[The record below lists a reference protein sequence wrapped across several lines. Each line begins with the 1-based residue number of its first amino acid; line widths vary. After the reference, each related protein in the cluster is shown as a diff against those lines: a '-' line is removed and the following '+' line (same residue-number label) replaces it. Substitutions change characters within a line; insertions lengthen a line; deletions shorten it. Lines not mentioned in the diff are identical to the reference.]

1 MSDNWQ
7 DDPAMVAAAFA
18 GLAENPR
25 AIGYA
30 EGYQAG
36 RAEFRKQLLDGL
48 VVDAVFE
55 QMHPLSQYVGPVFTQ
70 QEKAKFRMVLQLA
83 VKQAEDTS

>member
-1 MSDNWQ
+1 MSDDWQ
-7 DDPAMVAAAFA
+7 DDPKMRDAAFA

-36 RAEFRKQLLDGL
+36 RAEFRKRLLDGRI
-48 VVDAVFE
+48 VDAVFE
-55 QMHPLSQYVGPVFTQ
+55 QMHPLSQYVGPTFTQ
-70 QEKAKFRMVLQLA
+70 QEKAKFHMVLKLA
-83 VKQAEDTS
+83 VIQAEDTS